1 MDPRGHDKISPEPT
15 PDPTSAGAS
24 PSPWLS
30 SGKEIASGPPPQKTY
45 CGLRKKTFIIAGIVA
60 VVIIA
65 AIVGGVVGGLAASGK
80 LSGSDGESGTKDGD
94 GDGGSIGRN
103 ERFLAA
109 ARTPG
114 SSDEQHIHIF
124 YQSLESSEISYRHLT
139 DDKSGTRWPVKLEIE
154 PIMGTPLA
162 AVALDIG
169 FNTQLFYLSEG
180 SGSNNVTVTQASLDC
195 KGDDC
200 SVLSNQQLSGTEESG
215 VYEHSKLAAF
225 RWKQA
230 DGDQVRVFY
239 QSAGNESLW
248 VTGGWTKE
256 SDSWTSEHLVSG
268 ALAGTGISA
277 CGPNSTEINVYY
289 VDAKSN
295 VLRVFE
301 YDDGK
306 GPASGKCIIS
316 AFPYMYSSTRHTDS
330 TSQAMMKWFTKRTPR
345 L

>member
-30 SGKEIASGPPPQKTY
+30 SGKELASGPPPQKTY

-248 VTGGWTKE
+248 VTGGWTQE

-316 AFPYMYSSTRHTDS
+316 DFTCMYSST
-330 TSQAMMKWFTKRTPR
+330 PPY
-345 L
+345 